1 MEHKRI
7 GFEISHCSRLI
18 RRYMDANTLK
28 SYIDE
33 VTGTHGWAL
42 RYLHQNRHK
51 DIFQKDF
58 EKEFDIRRSTA
69 SSILSL
75 MEKNGLIERK
85 SVPNDARLKKIVLT
99 DKALELHQRVD
110 DAFCKMEE
118 DISQGISDEEM
129 AALFKIIEKINNN
142 IERMTDKND
151 KNPQ

>member
-18 RRYMDANTLK
+18 RRYMDANALK

-42 RYLHQNRHK
+42 RYLYQNRHR
-51 DIFQKDF
+51 DVFQKDF

-69 SSILSL
+69 SNILSL

-99 DKALELHQRVD
+99 KKALELHQRVD

-118 DISQGISDEEM
+118 DISQGISAEETD
-129 AALFKIIEKINNN
+129 ALFKIIEKINNN

>member
-1 MEHKRI
+1 MKNKRI

-18 RRYMDANTLK
+18 RRYMDTNALK

-42 RYLHQNRHK
+42 RYFHQNR
-51 DIFQKDF
+51 DRDVFQKDF

-69 SSILSL
+69 SNILSL

-85 SVPNDARLKKIVLT
+85 SVPYDARLKKIVLT
-99 DKALELHQRVD
+99 EKALELHQRVD
-110 DAFCKMEE
+110 EAFSKMEE
-118 DISQGISDEEM
+118 DISEGLTEEETD
-129 AALFKIIEKINNN
+129 ALLKIIEKINSN

-151 KNPQ
+151 KTSE

>member
-1 MEHKRI
+1 MEAKRI

-18 RRYMDANTLK
+18 RRYMDANALK

-33 VTGTHGWAL
+33 MTGTHGWAL
-42 RYLHQNRHK
+42 RYFHQNRHR

-85 SVPNDARLKKIVLT
+85 SVPNDGRLKKIVLT
-99 DKALELHQRVD
+99 EKALELHQRVD

-118 DISQGISDEEM
+118 DISEGISAEETE
-129 AALFKIIEKINNN
+129 ALLKIINKINSN
-142 IERMTDKND
+142 IERMSDRND
-151 KNPQ
+151 